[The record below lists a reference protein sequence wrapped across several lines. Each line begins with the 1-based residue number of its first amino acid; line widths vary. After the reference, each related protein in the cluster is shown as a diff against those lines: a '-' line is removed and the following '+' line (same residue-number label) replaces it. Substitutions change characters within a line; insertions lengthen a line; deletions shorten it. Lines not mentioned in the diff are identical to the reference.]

1 MDNVETIIA
10 ERDDVKRYMK
20 RETKIHEHVATVYTA
35 RSSVTYCFPLC
46 PHPCPPKACFILN
59 SIQFGIER
67 YFWPIQRIHY
77 IILNVVG
84 LLPAGAINA
93 LAKFFY
99 NPQMFITEAFMP
111 LPEDILVS
119 IERFAGPFVV
129 RTSFEN
135 MLPDTCFGVFVR
147 MIGPYMEMCL

>member
-1 MDNVETIIA
+1 MSIA
-10 ERDDVKRYMK
+10 EMDDVERYMEN
-20 RETKIHEHVATVYTA
+20 ETKIREHVATIYTA
-35 RSSVTYCFPLC
+35 RPSVSYCFPIRQ
-46 PHPCPPKACFILN
+46 PKACLMMD
-59 SIQFGIER
+59 SIRFGIKN
-67 YFWPIQRIHY
+67 YFWLIQKIHY
-77 IILNVVG
+77 IILKVVG
-84 LLPAGAINA
+84 LLPTSTINA

-111 LPEDILVS
+111 LPEDVLVS

-135 MLPDTCFGVFVR
+135 MLPDTCFGIFVR